1 MLQPNIINVIPLENY
16 MLELQYEN
24 GEKRI
29 FDVKPYMKGEWFGE
43 LKDISVFQTVKVAQN
58 WTIEWSGG
66 QDIEPKELY
75 ENSKLISE

>member
-1 MLQPNIINVIPLENY
+1 MLQPNLINVIPLENY

-29 FDVKPYMKGEWFGE
+29 FDVKPYMQGEWYE
-43 LKDISVFQTVKVAQN
+43 KLKDISLFRTVKVIEN
-58 WTIEWSGG
+58 WTVEWAEG

-75 ENSKLISE
+75 ENSEAI